1 MRPENIKLS
10 AFGPYAGAIDLNM
23 NELGERG
30 LYLITGDTGAGK
42 TTIFDAICFA
52 LFGEASGGSREA
64 NMLRSKYADDDTP
77 TFVEMSFTHGG
88 KEYFIKRNPEY
99 MRPAK
104 RGEGLKKELPNA
116 ELHMPDGKVIT
127 KVKDVNSAVTDLL
140 GIDRGQFSQI
150 AMLAQGDFL
159 KLLLADT
166 KERQEIFRKLFK
178 TECYQTLQNQ
188 LEAERKKSYVACED
202 ARKSVKQYISG
213 IVCRSDDQLVLEADK
228 ARAGE
233 MVIDDVME
241 LIEKLLSGDL
251 SRKDAARQQIEGLD
265 KALSEVNENIGKAK
279 QLEKAVADLEKAR
292 AELEKELP
300 REEGFKKAYE
310 DAEKELPKK
319 DDYSRQKAQIEAE
332 LPRYREYEEVLL
344 ATGKLEKDIVALEK
358 SIEASIKAQEEKVS
372 EIEELKREL
381 SGYQDVGANKEH
393 LLSEK
398 KGLEDR
404 KDKLDALNKK
414 ATALQ
419 RDEKAL
425 EKARNEY
432 KEIDHIYQEKNGL
445 YEHIFKLYR
454 DGQAGVLSAT
464 LVEGEPCPVCGS
476 RNHPSPASLS
486 MEVPTDAELKKAK
499 KDADM
504 AREEVAESSR
514 KCSELGSS
522 FDVNL
527 EHARREYEELV
538 GNIITSAGAGSDAAA
553 CGTAA
558 DSGIGKNAA
567 GGGIGKSYDGEGQL
581 FSGIDYR
588 NDMKGPEPLN
598 LEEMKESSE
607 KLAKSLSEKISEV
620 AGLIKAEDQ
629 RIARKNQLEKI
640 VPETESRLDKLK
652 ELASSQKETLAADK
666 SRLEADKKQCESLKA
681 GFSFENRAKAEEKI
695 GELGFKVTA
704 IQSSFD
710 KADKELKSHAQKIS
724 LLKGQIK
731 GLEESLEDAKAPDM
745 EVLLTKKSEL
755 EGERALQT
763 DAYTSANARIES
775 NEAVRAGIE
784 KKQKELSQA
793 EKRLSWMNSLAD
805 TASGKLSG
813 KEKIMLETYIQTT
826 YFDRIIA
833 RANLRFMKM
842 SDAQY
847 ELKRLEEA
855 TNNKGQSGLDLGV
868 IDHYNGT
875 RRSVKTLSG
884 GESFMAALSL
894 ALGLS
899 DEIQS
904 SAGGIQIDTMFV
916 DEGFGTLDS
925 DSLELAYNALAGL
938 TEGNRLV
945 GIISHVTELKE
956 KIDKQIVVTKEK
968 SGGSRAV
975 IVV

>member
-1 MRPENIKLS
+1 MRPEKIKLS

-64 NMLRSKYADDDTP
+64 TMLRSKYADDDTP

-178 TECYQTLQNQ
+178 TEGYQTLQNQ

-241 LIEKLLSGDL
+241 LIEKLLSGDMA
-251 SRKDAARQQIEGLD
+251 RKDEARQQIEGLD

-319 DDYSRQKAQIEAE
+319 DDYSRLKAQIEAE

-358 SIEASIKAQEEKVS
+358 SIEASIKAQEDKAS
-372 EIEELKREL
+372 EIEELKKEL

-404 KDKLDALNKK
+404 KDKLDVLNKK
-414 ATALQ
+414 VTALQ

-425 EKARNEY
+425 EKTRNEY

-486 MEVPTDAELKKAK
+486 MEVPTDAELKKSK

-522 FDVNL
+522 FDVSL
-527 EHARREYEELV
+527 EHARREYEELA
-538 GNIITSAGAGSDAAA
+538 GDIITSSGAGSYAA

-588 NDMKGPEPLN
+588 NDMKGPETLS
-598 LEEMKESSE
+598 LEDMKESSE

-629 RIARKNQLEKI
+629 RIARKKQLEKI
-640 VPETESRLDKLK
+640 VPETESELDKLK

-855 TNNKGQSGLDLGV
+855 TSNKGQSGLDLGV

>member
-1 MRPENIKLS
+1 MRPEKIKLS

-127 KVKDVNSAVTDLL
+127 KVKDVNSAVTELL

-213 IVCRSDDQLVLEADK
+213 IVCMADDQLMLEADK

-251 SRKDAARQQIEGLD
+251 ARKDAARQQIEGLD

-279 QLEKAVADLEKAR
+279 QLEKAVADLEKAG

-300 REEGFKKAYE
+300 REEGFKKAFE

-358 SIEASIKAQEEKVS
+358 SIEASIKAQEEKAS
-372 EIEELKREL
+372 EIEELKKEL

-398 KGLEDR
+398 KELEDR
-404 KDKLDALNKK
+404 KDKLDVLNKK
-414 ATALQ
+414 VTALQ

-425 EKARNEY
+425 EKGREEY
-432 KEIDHIYQEKNGL
+432 KEIDRIYQEKNGL

-454 DGQAGVLSAT
+454 DGQAGVLATT

-476 RNHPSPASLS
+476 RNHPCPASLS

-522 FDVNL
+522 FDVSL

-538 GNIITSAGAGSDAAA
+538 GDIITSAGAGSDAAA

-567 GGGIGKSYDGEGQL
+567 GGGIGENTDDKGQL
-581 FSGIDYR
+581 LAYIDNR
-588 NDMKGPEPLN
+588 DNKIIQGHLG
-598 LEEMKESSE
+598 LEEMKEAVGKLSE
-607 KLAKSLSEKISEV
+607 SLSERIVKV
-620 AGLIKAEDQ
+620 AGFIKAEDQ

-640 VPETESRLDKLK
+640 VPETESELNKLK
-652 ELASSQKETLAADK
+652 ELASSQKEKLAADK

-731 GLEESLEDAKAPDM
+731 GLEESLEGAKAPDM

-755 EGERALQT
+755 EGERSLQT

-805 TASGKLSG
+805 TASGKLAG

>member
-1 MRPENIKLS
+1 MRPEKIKLS

-228 ARAGE
+228 ARTGE

-251 SRKDAARQQIEGLD
+251 ARKDAARQQIEGLD
-265 KALSEVNENIGKAK
+265 KTLSEVNENIGKAK

-300 REEGFKKAYE
+300 REEGFKKAFE

-319 DDYSRQKAQIEAE
+319 DDYSRLKAQIEAE
-332 LPRYREYEEVLL
+332 LPRYREYEEILL

-358 SIEASIKAQEEKVS
+358 SIEASIKAQEEKAS
-372 EIEELKREL
+372 EIEDLKREL

-404 KDKLDALNKK
+404 KDKLDVLNKK
-414 ATALQ
+414 VTVLQ

-527 EHARREYEELV
+527 EHARKEYENLV
-538 GNIITSAGAGSDAAA
+538 GDIITSAGAGSD
-553 CGTAA
+553 
-558 DSGIGKNAA
+558 
-567 GGGIGKSYDGEGQL
+567 
-581 FSGIDYR
+581 
-588 NDMKGPEPLN
+588 MKGPEPLG
-598 LEEMKESSE
+598 LEDMKESSE
-607 KLAKSLSEKISEV
+607 ELSKSLSEKISEV
-620 AGLIKAEDQ
+620 AGFIKAEDQ

-640 VPETESRLDKLK
+640 VPETESELDKLK

-695 GELGFKVTA
+695 GELDFKVTA

-710 KADKELKSHAQKIS
+710 KADKELKGHAQKIS

-855 TNNKGQSGLDLGV
+855 TSNKGQSGLDLGV

>member
-127 KVKDVNSAVTDLL
+127 KVKDVNSAVTELL

-213 IVCRSDDQLVLEADK
+213 IVCMADDQLMLEADK

-251 SRKDAARQQIEGLD
+251 ARKDAAKQQIEGLD

-300 REEGFKKAYE
+300 REEGFKKAFE
-310 DAEKELPKK
+310 DAKKELPKK

-344 ATGKLEKDIVALEK
+344 ATFKLEKDIVALEK
-358 SIEASIKAQEEKVS
+358 SIEASIKAQEEKTS
-372 EIEELKREL
+372 EIEELKKEL

-398 KGLEDR
+398 KELEDR

-414 ATALQ
+414 VTALQ

-454 DGQAGVLSAT
+454 DGQAGVLATT

-522 FDVNL
+522 FDVSL

-538 GNIITSAGAGSDAAA
+538 GDIITSASAGS
-553 CGTAA
+553 
-558 DSGIGKNAA
+558 
-567 GGGIGKSYDGEGQL
+567 
-581 FSGIDYR
+581 
-588 NDMKGPEPLN
+588 DMKGPEPLS
-598 LEEMKESSE
+598 LEDMKESSE
-607 KLAKSLSEKISEV
+607 KLAKSLSERIANV
-620 AGLIKAEDQ
+620 AGFIKAEDQ

-640 VPETESRLDKLK
+640 VPETESELNKLK
-652 ELASSQKETLAADK
+652 ELSSSQKETLAADK

-710 KADKELKSHAQKIS
+710 KADKELKDHAQKIS

-731 GLEESLEDAKAPDM
+731 GLEESLEGAKAPDM

-755 EGERALQT
+755 EGERSLQT
-763 DAYTSANARIES
+763 DAYTSANVRIES
-775 NEAVRAGIE
+775 NEAVKAGIE